1 MTRTA
6 IVLSK
11 IFIALIIAAGLF
23 VQLIILPVQASESA
37 AASPDLE
44 FLRVP
49 LLVIGVLFVLCG
61 QIVVSCVWVLLSL
74 IRKEAIFSRRAFKY
88 VDIMIGALLA
98 GAALIFLALL
108 TMELTAD
115 AGEPGLFVLA
125 LGVAF
130 GCAALALVIFVMRG
144 LLVKASEQAHYLDE
158 VV

>member
-11 IFIALIIAAGLF
+11 IFIALIIAAGMF
-23 VQLIILPVQASESA
+23 VQFIILPVQASESA
-37 AASPDLE
+37 AANPNLE

-61 QIVVSCVWVLLSL
+61 QVVVCCVWVLLSL
-74 IRKEAIFSRRAFKY
+74 IRKDVIFSRRAFRY
-88 VDIMIGALLA
+88 VDTMIGALLV
-98 GAALIFLALL
+98 GAALIFIALL
-108 TMELTAD
+108 TMELAAD

-144 LLVKASEQAHYLDE
+144 LLVKASEQAEYLDE